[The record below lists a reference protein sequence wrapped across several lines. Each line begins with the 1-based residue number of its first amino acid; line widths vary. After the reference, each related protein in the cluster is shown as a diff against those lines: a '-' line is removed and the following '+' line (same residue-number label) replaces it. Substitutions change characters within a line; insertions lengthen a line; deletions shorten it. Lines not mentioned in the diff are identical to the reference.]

1 MAHCSDVKLE
11 MQMQDILNE
20 HVVVDGHRIAVGRHG
35 QGTPVVLVHGTPS
48 HSFIWRDVVPRL
60 VATGCQVH
68 LFDLLGYGRS
78 ERPTACDTSVAAQGP
93 VLEALLDHWAVK
105 ALHLVGHDI
114 GGAVA
119 LRYAV
124 TRPPRLLSLTVIDTP
139 SYDSWPSETWRRI
152 ISDHLQEFATIP
164 AGEMRELLT
173 RQLKMTV
180 HDESRMFGEVLEAY
194 LEPITGAIGQP
205 SFFLHQVSHYDSRYT
220 EGITDSLNAIN
231 VPVQIIWGTE
241 DRWQPVCLAH
251 RLAKD
256 IPGARLH
263 LVPDAG
269 HFLMEDA
276 PETVAELVSHFVREP
291 RQ

>member
-1 MAHCSDVKLE
+1 
-11 MQMQDILNE
+11 MQDILND
-20 HVVVDGHRIAVGRHG
+20 HVIVDGHRIAVGRHG
-35 QGTPVVLVHGTPS
+35 HGTPVVMVHGTPS
-48 HSFIWRDVVPRL
+48 HSFIWRSVVPRL
-60 VATGCQVH
+60 VEAGCQVH
-68 LFDLLGYGRS
+68 LFDLLGYGKS
-78 ERPTACDTSVAAQGP
+78 ERPTSCDTSVAAQGA
-93 VLEALLDHWAVK
+93 VLAALLDHWGLRAF
-105 ALHLVGHDI
+105 HLVAHDI
-114 GGAVA
+114 GGAVG

-124 TRPPRLLSLTVIDTP
+124 TRPERLSSLTVIDTV

-152 ISDHLQEFATIP
+152 ISDHLERFAAIS
-164 AGEMRELLT
+164 AGEVRELLT

-180 HDESRMFGEVLEAY
+180 HDEDRMSGAVLEAY

-220 EGITDSLNAIN
+220 EEITDKLDAIN

-241 DRWQPVCLAH
+241 DRWQPVSWAH

-256 IPGARLH
+256 IPGAHLH
-263 LVPDAG
+263 LVPGAG

-276 PETVAELVSHFVREP
+276 PETVAALVSHFVREA

>member
-1 MAHCSDVKLE
+1 MK
-11 MQMQDILNE
+11 DILND
-20 HVVVDGHRIAVGRHG
+20 HVIVDGHRIAVGRHG
-35 QGTPVVLVHGTPS
+35 QGTPVVLIHGTPS
-48 HSFIWRDVVPRL
+48 HSMIWRAVAPRL
-60 VATGCQVH
+60 IEAGCQVH
-68 LFDLLGYGRS
+68 LFDLLGYGKS
-78 ERPTACDTSVAAQGP
+78 ERPTVSDTSVAGQCR
-93 VLEALLDHWAVK
+93 VLEKLLHHWK
-105 ALHLVGHDI
+105 LKHLHLVAHDI

-124 TRPPRLLSLTVIDTP
+124 TRPEQLSGLTLIDTVN
-139 SYDSWPSETWRRI
+139 YDSWPSETWRRI
-152 ISDHLQEFATIP
+152 ISDHLGQFTALP

-180 HDESRMFGEVLEAY
+180 HDESRMSGEVLEAY
-194 LEPITGAIGQP
+194 LEPITGAIGQA

-220 EGITDSLNAIN
+220 EEITDRLGAIN
-231 VPVQIIWGTE
+231 VPVQIIWGAE
-241 DRWQPVCLAH
+241 DRWQPASWAH

-263 LVPDAG
+263 LVPNAG

-276 PETVAELVSHFVREP
+276 PETVAELVSHFVREA

>member
-1 MAHCSDVKLE
+1 MKNV
-11 MQMQDILNE
+11 LND
-20 HVVVDGHRIAVGRHG
+20 HVVVDGHRIATGRHG
-35 QGTPVVLVHGTPS
+35 QGTPVVLIHGTPA
-48 HSFIWRDVVPRL
+48 HAVIWRAVTPRL
-60 VATGCQVH
+60 VEAGCQVH
-68 LFDLLGYGRS
+68 LFDLLGYGKS
-78 ERPTACDTSVAAQGP
+78 ERPTAYGTSVAAQGR
-93 VLEALLDHWAVK
+93 VLEALLDRWDLKTV
-105 ALHLVGHDI
+105 HLVAHDI

-124 TRPPRLLSLTVIDTP
+124 TRPERLLSLTLIDTV
-139 SYDSWPSETWRRI
+139 SYDSWPSETWRKI
-152 ISDHLQEFATIP
+152 ISDHLEKFAAVP

-173 RQLKMTV
+173 RQLKMAV
-180 HDESRMFGEVLEAY
+180 HDESRMSGEVLEAY

-220 EGITDSLNAIN
+220 EEISGRLGAIN
-231 VPVQIIWGTE
+231 VPVQIIWGME
-241 DRWQPVCLAH
+241 DRWQPVSWAH

-276 PETVAELVSHFVREP
+276 PETVADLVNHFVREP
-291 RQ
+291 RR